1 MAVFTIK
8 APDGRKIKIKAADQ
22 ETAIRGAKEW
32 AAANPA
38 ARKLTGV
45 VGKMDPAQAGVSD
58 NVEQLTAP
66 DSYKFNLDRIRRTY
80 YPNLDDTQWQ
90 TAVNDPITNL
100 KPADAGGLL
109 SDGLTWGLSD
119 EARGL
124 SGALSPVTLGAGK
137 DPIQAFKDFQA
148 FEQSRRAAGAET
160 AGPAGMAAQIGGA
173 VLAGRPDM
181 AAPKVAGLIPAIV
194 QGGKQAAQQG
204 AVAGF
209 ASAEGDLTDRARG
222 ALVGGATG
230 LVIGSA
236 VPATVG
242 GVKKLISP
250 SGGAPAAKLKSAA
263 VLKKEGIDLTAGQA
277 TGNEKLM
284 FREAELGGQAASDF
298 ASKQADQFTA
308 AALKRIGAQA
318 DRATPDV
325 LETAYDAIGKQFDN
339 LASVTSTPFDNT
351 LQNNLLQVAADY
363 ADTAG
368 APAPIV
374 ERMVNRL
381 GELARNNGG
390 RITGEVYKEVRST
403 LGRLAQRSD
412 PATRMALRDL
422 QNALDDAIERNV
434 SGQTRK
440 SWQAVRKQYQNFLVI
455 EDAATRAG
463 EDAADGIITPQALR
477 GAAIRQNKRA
487 FAKGASDFTEL
498 ANAGVS
504 AMPTLPN
511 SGTTARAGARLFVPA
526 GAATGATMGSMVG
539 GPAGAVIGA
548 GLGAVTPWAVG
559 RGMLSNVGRRYLS
572 NQAVG
577 PVTDASSRFGSLL
590 GRGLVPSLPTQGR

>member
-58 NVEQLTAP
+58 NVDPLSAG
-66 DSYKFNLDRIRRTY
+66 DSYKFSLNRIRSTY
-80 YPNLDDTQWQ
+80 YPELSDEQWQ
-90 TAVNDPITNL
+90 SAVDNPTTNL
-100 KPADAGGLL
+100 KPVDAGGLFT
-109 SDGLTWGLSD
+109 DGLTMGLSD
-119 EARGL
+119 EAGAAGRAMPFLL
-124 SGALSPVTLGAGK
+124 SGKFG
-137 DPIQAFKDFQA
+137 QAYDDFQK
-148 FEQSRRAAGAET
+148 FEQTRRAAGAET
-160 AGPAGMAAQIGGA
+160 AGPLGTAAQISGA
-173 VLAGRPDM
+173 VLAGRPDV
-181 AAPKVAGLIPAIV
+181 AATRVTGLIPTMV

-209 ASAEGDLTDRARG
+209 LSAEGDLTDRARG

-230 LVIGSA
+230 LAIGTA
-236 VPATVG
+236 VPAAVG

-263 VLKKEGIDLTAGQA
+263 VLKKEGVDLTAGQA

-325 LETAYDAIGKQFDN
+325 LETAYDAIGQQFDN
-339 LASVTSTPFDNT
+339 LASITSTPFDNT

-381 GELARNNGG
+381 AELAKGNGG
-390 RITGEVYKEVRST
+390 RITGEMYKEVRST

-434 SGQTRK
+434 SGQTRQA
-440 SWQAVRKQYQNFLVI
+440 WRAVRKQYQNYLVI

-463 EDAADGIITPQALR
+463 EDSADGIITPQALR

-526 GAATGATMGSMVG
+526 GAATGATMGSMVA

-559 RGMLSNVGRRYLS
+559 RGMLSGVGRRYLA

-577 PVTDASSRFGSLL
+577 PVTDTAGQVGSLL
-590 GRGLVPSLPTQGR
+590 GRGLVPLLPTQGR